1 SPAAL
6 CVAPTGLGSNLALS
20 QRLRAGLISAAP
32 DGAGLWMLR
41 AVQLPQ
47 LGLAYQAAGFHRG
60 AGLSSGLAFIAGLAS
75 QAVWLSSWGWLFQ
88 RPGFHRGAGFSS
100 GPAFIV
106 GLAFRAARLSS
117 SGWLFERPGFHC
129 RAGFSKHAEFMGCLP
144 ICSVAKRDRISTV
157 LFLQRIIVESHSQ
170 RILTP

>member
-1 SPAAL
+1 
-6 CVAPTGLGSNLALS
+6 
-20 QRLRAGLISAAP
+20 
-32 DGAGLWMLR
+32 MLR

-60 AGLSSGLAFIAGLAS
+60 AGLSSGLAFIAGLAY
-75 QAVWLSSWGWLFQ
+75 QAVWLSSWGWLFE

-106 GLAFRAARLSS
+106 GLAFRSMPNSLV
-117 SGWLFERPGFHC
+117 P
-129 RAGFSKHAEFMGCLP
+129 P

-157 LFLQRIIVESHSQ
+157 LFLQRIIVC
-170 RILTP
+170 I

>member
-1 SPAAL
+1 
-6 CVAPTGLGSNLALS
+6 
-20 QRLRAGLISAAP
+20 
-32 DGAGLWMLR
+32 MLR

-47 LGLAYQAAGFHRG
+47 LG
-60 AGLSSGLAFIAGLAS
+60 
-75 QAVWLSSWGWLFQ
+75 WLIK
-88 RPGFHRGAGFSS
+88 RPGFHREAGFSS

-106 GLAFRAARLSS
+106 GLAFRSMPNSLV
-117 SGWLFERPGFHC
+117 P
-129 RAGFSKHAEFMGCLP
+129 P